1 MTRKKKYSVKITK
14 QVREAEWGIP
24 IFSAVMQRKVKEI
37 FRSLRFQFLSMKV
50 IILGIVGMVYRL
62 LK

>member
-24 IFSAVMQRKVKEI
+24 IFSAVMHEKGKRNI
-37 FRSLRFQFLSMKV
+37 S
-50 IILGIVGMVYRL
+50 
-62 LK
+62 